1 METSSHPSIP
11 VLKLSPSFLY
21 HPYIPSLEA
30 FTCYNI
36 LRTEYIRW
44 ELHHTSPLIPFRF
57 VYAIHES
64 LSGGYG
70 DKAPLHRTFG
80 GKCGN

>member
-11 VLKLSPSFLY
+11 VLSPSFLY

-36 LRTEYIRW
+36 LRTEYI
-44 ELHHTSPLIPFRF
+44 LLATVGATSYFAPHSVPFRLRYSR
-57 VYAIHES
+57 VPVWRLYTELSVGSVAI
-64 LSGGYG
+64 
-70 DKAPLHRTFG
+70 KPR
-80 GKCGN
+80 